1 MHLINTSLSIV
12 DIQFKFREDICDLSS
27 KNKQTITLSRK
38 GFIYHI
44 KGQ

>member
-12 DIQFKFREDICDLSS
+12 DIQFKFREDFCDLSS
-27 KNKQTITLSRK
+27 KNKQTITLFRK

-44 KGQ
+44 